1 MPIVLNTNASAT
13 EATFNLS
20 KANDN
25 LRKSIARLSS
35 GNRITKPT
43 DDAGGLAVAYK
54 LQSSVK
60 RTEATLNNHQ
70 NALSFLQV
78 QDGVLEAVGEIVGR
92 MAELRT
98 MAADVSKNTADIEN
112 YSKEFLELQDQL
124 NQMKREK
131 FNGVELFATEKEWDR
146 MQGINKDQLI
156 INGTEYRGNEGS
168 ASIGTRQTYEYFDNA
183 VAADRTLQSY
193 DKYEFQLFTHPS
205 GESADGSIKLNVIN
219 LQMLLSIK
227 DPSQNFG
234 LSMSSMT
241 NTDATG
247 GTQASI
253 ATGKTV
259 NLAGLYTWDNSG
271 AEPGTEPVS
280 ATSPGN
286 SIYDGTN
293 DTLETSEFDRNNYIK
308 DITKISVEEFT
319 NIIEKIADARA
330 ENGAE
335 QQRVNQSMRLQQN
348 NLVNLE
354 AAQGR
359 IMDTDVA
366 LESTRLARQSVKVQ
380 ASAAMVA
387 QANQMTSVALSLLQ

>member
-20 KANDN
+20 NANDN

-43 DDAGGLAVAYK
+43 DDAGGMAVAYK

-60 RTEATLNNHQ
+60 RTEANINNHQ

-78 QDGVLEAVGEIVGR
+78 QDGVLEAIGEIVDR

-112 YSKEFLELQDQL
+112 YSKEFLELQEQL

-131 FNGVELFATEKEWDR
+131 FNGVELFATEKEWAR

-156 INGTEYRGNEGS
+156 VNGSDYKDWNGTD

-193 DKYEFQLFTHPS
+193 DKYEFELFTHPS
-205 GESADGSIKLNVIN
+205 GDPDDGNIKLNMVN

-227 DPSQNFG
+227 DPSEEFG
-234 LSMSSMT
+234 LSMSSMV

-247 GTQASI
+247 GVQASI

-259 NLAGLYTWDNSG
+259 NLGGLYTWNNTADTEPFSIT
-271 AEPGTEPVS
+271 APGTD
-280 ATSPGN
+280 
-286 SIYDGTN
+286 IYNGTN
-293 DTLETSEFDRNNYIK
+293 DTLETGEFDRNNFVK

-354 AAQGR
+354 AAHGR
-359 IMDTDVA
+359 IVDVDVA
-366 LESTRLARQSVKVQ
+366 LESTRLARHSVKVQ

-387 QANQMTSVALSLLQ
+387 QANQMTSVALTLLQ